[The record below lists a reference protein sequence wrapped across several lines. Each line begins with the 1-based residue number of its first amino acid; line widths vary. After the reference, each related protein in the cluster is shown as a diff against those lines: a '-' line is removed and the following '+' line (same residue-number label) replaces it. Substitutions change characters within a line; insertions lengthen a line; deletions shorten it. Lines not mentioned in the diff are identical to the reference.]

1 MQYWNGTNTLVR
13 LRTSAALTYDYE
25 VAYQVFRD
33 WRVALSDGPCTP
45 SPRSTLWPTRPVSR
59 KRPVYPPTSRSD

>member
-33 WRVALSDGPCTP
+33 HALANSLRQPQKAGLPAYFAQ
-45 SPRSTLWPTRPVSR
+45 RLTLGR
-59 KRPVYPPTSRSD
+59 